1 MDELIGPILIEKNR
15 RLDNQLE
22 CIRARRN
29 TMAIHTLE
37 EMEARI
43 RGLERVLHQV
53 DMNLTSAGIV
63 SMSTRLMVKS
73 VLASSDEN
81 YSLKEKV

>member
-1 MDELIGPILIEKNR
+1 MDELTDSILIEKNR

-53 DMNLTSAGIV
+53 DMNLTSTGVI
-63 SMSTRLMVKS
+63 SMTTRVMVKTA
-73 VLASSDEN
+73 LASSDEN
-81 YSLKEKV
+81 YSLEVQS